1 MIEIFLI
8 VKFKPNYEMWL
19 PDTVIKKSDIICNKE
34 EALEFYRISNNLYKS
49 DLINTRCYYKIIDKE
64 RYFR

>member
-1 MIEIFLI
+1 
-8 VKFKPNYEMWL
+8 MWL